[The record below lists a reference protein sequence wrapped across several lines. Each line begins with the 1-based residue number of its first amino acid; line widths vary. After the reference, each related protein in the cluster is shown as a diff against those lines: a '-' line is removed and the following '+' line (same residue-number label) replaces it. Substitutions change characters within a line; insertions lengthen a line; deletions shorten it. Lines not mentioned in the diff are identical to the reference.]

1 MGKYYLAIDIG
12 ASSGRHI
19 IAELVDGKIKLEEV
33 YRFWNGMDDVDGS
46 LCWDVDRLF
55 GEIVTGLKKCK
66 EIGKI
71 PSYMG
76 IDTWGVD
83 YVLLDKDDKILGKTY
98 GYRDGRTTGMDDKV
112 YEIISQED
120 LYKRTGIQKAIFN
133 TIYQLMAVKQNNP
146 EHMEAA
152 KTLLFIPDYFNFK
165 LTGVKVNEYTEASTG
180 QLLNPETK
188 DWDYELIDMLG
199 FNRNMFCQITKPGT
213 KVGNFSEAIQ
223 KEVGFDCEVILP
235 ATHDTGSAVL
245 AVPTNDDNA
254 IYISSGTW
262 SLMGVERMEA
272 DCSLES
278 MKENFTNEGGYDY
291 RFRYLK
297 NIMGLWMIQS
307 VRYEFPKV
315 FKTEFPELLSFGE
328 ICSMA
333 SKETINSIVDCND
346 DCFLAP
352 KSMIKAVQDFCA
364 NTNQQV
370 PKTVGEI
377 ASVIYNSLAK
387 CYADTIEGLER
398 VTGKTY
404 DRIHVVG
411 GGANAG
417 YLNELTAKYCKKP
430 VHAGPTE
437 ATALGNLAV
446 QMMYSGELG
455 NLVEARNC
463 IRESFDIVVYEA

>member
-19 IAELVDGKIKLEEV
+19 IAELADGKIQLEEV

-46 LCWDVDRLF
+46 LCWNVDRLF
-55 GEIVTGLKKCK
+55 NEIITGLKKCK
-66 EIGKI
+66 EIGKV

-83 YVLLDKDDKILGKTY
+83 YVLLDKEDKIIGKTY
-98 GYRDGRTTGMDDKV
+98 GYRDNRTNGMDAEV
-112 YEIISQED
+112 YKIIPETE
-120 LYKRTGIQKAIFN
+120 LYQRTGIQKAIFN
-133 TIYQLMAVKQNNP
+133 TIYQWMAVKKNNP

-152 KTLLFIPDYFNFK
+152 DSVLFIPDYFNFK

-188 DWDYELIDMLG
+188 DWDYELIEMLG
-199 FNRNMFCQITKPGT
+199 YNKNMLCPITKPGT
-213 KVGNFSEAIQ
+213 KVGNFTEAVQ
-223 KEVGFDCEVILP
+223 KAVGFDCEVILP

-245 AVPTNDDNA
+245 AVPTNDDNS

-262 SLMGVERMEA
+262 SLLGVERMKA

-278 MKENFTNEGGYDY
+278 MEENFTNEGGYDY

-307 VRYEFPKV
+307 VKKEF
-315 FKTEFPELLSFGE
+315 TEDLSFGE
-328 ICSMA
+328 ICEMA
-333 SKETINSIVDCND
+333 SKETISSIVDCYD

-352 KSMIKAVQDFCA
+352 KSMIKAVQDYCA
-364 NTNQQV
+364 NSGQQV
-370 PKTVGEI
+370 PVTVGEI

-387 CYADTIEGLER
+387 CYADTIKGLEK
-398 VTGKTY
+398 VSGKTY

-430 VHAGPTE
+430 VYAGPTE

-446 QMMYSGELG
+446 QMMYSGELT
-455 NLVEARNC
+455 NLVEAREC
-463 IRESFDIVVYEA
+463 IRDSFDIKLYN

>member
-19 IAELVDGKIKLEEV
+19 IAEIVDGKIVLEEV

-46 LCWDVDRLF
+46 LCWDVNRLF
-55 GEIVTGLKKCK
+55 NEIMTGLKKCK

-83 YVLLDKDDKILGKTY
+83 YVLLDKDDRILGKTY
-98 GYRDGRTTGMDDKV
+98 GYRDSRNNGMDEEV
-112 YEIISQED
+112 YKIISLEE

-133 TIYQLMAVKQNNP
+133 TVYQLMAVKKNNP

-152 KTLLFIPDYFNFK
+152 ETMLFIPDYFNYK

-188 DWDYELIDMLG
+188 DWDYELIEMLG
-199 FNRNMFCQITKPGT
+199 YNKKMLCPITKPGT
-213 KVGNFSEAIQ
+213 KVGNFTKEVQEA
-223 KEVGFDCEVILP
+223 VGFDCEVVLP

-245 AVPTNDDNA
+245 AVPTNDDNG

-272 DCSLES
+272 DCSLAS
-278 MKENFTNEGGYDY
+278 MQENFTNEGGYDY

-307 VRYEFPKV
+307 VKKEIAADM
-315 FKTEFPELLSFGE
+315 SFGE
-328 ICSMA
+328 ICELA
-333 SKETINSIVDCND
+333 SKETIPSIVDCND

-352 KSMIKAVQDFCA
+352 KSMVKAVQDFCA
-364 NTNQQV
+364 NTNQPV
-370 PKTVGEI
+370 PHSVGEI

-387 CYADTIEGLER
+387 CYADTIRGLEK
-398 VTGKTY
+398 VTGKSY

-417 YLNELTAKYCKKP
+417 YLNELTAKYCMKP

-446 QMMYSGELG
+446 QMMYAGELK
-455 NLVEARNC
+455 NLVEAREC
-463 IRESFDIVVYEA
+463 IRDSFDIKVYEN

>member
-1 MGKYYLAIDIG
+1 MSKYYLAIDIG

-19 IAELVDGKIKLEEV
+19 LAEIVDGKIRLEEV
-33 YRFWNGMDDVDGS
+33 YRFWNGMDNKDGS

-55 GEIVTGLKKCK
+55 REILTGLKKCK

-83 YVLLDKDDKILGKTY
+83 YVLLDKDDNILGNTY
-98 GYRDGRTTGMDDKV
+98 GYRDSRTNGMDEKV
-112 YEIISQED
+112 YEMISEEE

-133 TIYQLMAVKQNNP
+133 TIYQLMDVKLNHP
-146 EHMEAA
+146 KDMEAA
-152 KTLLFIPDYFNFK
+152 ETLLFIPDYFNFK
-165 LTGVKVNEYTEASTG
+165 LTGTKVNEYTEASTG

-199 FNRNMFCQITKPGT
+199 YNRRMFCKVTKPGT
-213 KVGNFSEAIQ
+213 KVGNFTEAIQ

-278 MKENFTNEGGYDY
+278 MKQNFTNEGGYDY

-307 VRYEFPKV
+307 VKREF
-315 FKTEFPELLSFGE
+315 EEDLSFGE
-328 ICSMA
+328 ICARA
-333 SKETINSIVDCND
+333 SKETITSIVDCND

-352 KSMIKAVQDFCA
+352 KSMIQAVQDFCA

-387 CYADTIEGLER
+387 CYGDTIEGLEK

-417 YLNELTAKYCKKP
+417 YLNELTAKYTQKP
-430 VHAGPTE
+430 VYAGPTE

-446 QMMYSGELG
+446 QMMYAGELG
-455 NLVEARNC
+455 SLVEARNC
-463 IRESFDIVVYEA
+463 IRNSFEIVEYLN